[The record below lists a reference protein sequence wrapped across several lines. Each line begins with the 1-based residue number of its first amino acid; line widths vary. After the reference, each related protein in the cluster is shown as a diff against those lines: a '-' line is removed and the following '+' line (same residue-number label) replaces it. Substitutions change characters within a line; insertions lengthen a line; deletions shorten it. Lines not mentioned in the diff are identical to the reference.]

1 MKIGIDYCPNPAS
14 KEFQELKSIFGEAKA
29 YLLWDRN
36 HGNPL
41 DMAPNGAQSQL
52 FQTYLNLFNGDREK
66 ALVAK
71 SKVYLD
77 EFLNWFGDWTGNNEE
92 YLDSE
97 GVIKHVQSD
106 GKIKLSL
113 STSTK
118 EHPRQIIL
126 EPQGDNKYYVHM
138 KIWDGE
144 KIPGE
149 ISDEDK
155 HKLFNALYKELPVGA
170 EILFPKSGEGY
181 YGTRGTVAGL
191 MRLSRDERFS
201 KGSEGVLQYE
211 DKDGSI
217 KEYKGTSF
225 IKRGI
230 NSVSKVVDENGE
242 PLVVYHGTNIENISI
257 FDRTQIPEEQTLVG
271 TGTATFGNFFSDKQN
286 DAKGFADITKLR
298 RRSGKATVYDTFLN
312 IKNPMYFETLGDF
325 RDYSHKEGH
334 YNENGDFVSDVKL
347 PEEYDGVIVKR
358 RNSRDDAK
366 EFVAPNSNQIK
377 SATDNNGEFST
388 ENDNIYYHIMKSR
401 AEQVQSQLEKEGYVK
416 RNGNYYLLSNK
427 PNAAKYVWETCRNNG
442 VCAYIGDKEKNG
454 HEFTVVRIYQHVQS
468 DEEISEKKEKIIN
481 LAEKLAKKFPGI
493 TFRFV
498 SKKNVPKNINKN
510 SVSWFDSG
518 VVYLVNENLNEE
530 VTIEEFLHPFVSIL
544 QLHNRAYF
552 DELIFEIK
560 RLYPELVKQIDE
572 NYTDAEGFNQGVR
585 DNEYVAQG
593 LAKAMRQSR
602 HKNESVKDVLRSF
615 GEWLINLFR
624 CFVTENHYSWE
635 NAQGQFEEYSRYVL
649 HPEKLGLIRLKD
661 LARLLNADD
670 IEVDMSNYTP
680 GQIFHHMADP
690 TKTMDQIATDITEQF
705 EYLYKS
711 YAGNPRKTFKQQQT
725 QNTIFEKLSKL
736 RTIQNEEAI
745 KIAINTGLNIIGK
758 RDANG
763 NIDPESVWGV
773 LEEMEKRPV
782 PYDGV
787 SPDDII
793 SMYRNAIGFFKNFI
807 ESIPKDLTKII
818 SGQEGEKMQKSFDA
832 LQISVGITMEKWQ
845 NALVY
850 VIDKTIDDT
859 IDSDVTLAD
868 DQLKEDMKTVYKDW
882 AHTNF
887 YYGDIYNATSI
898 MMNFGQINNPIIRLA
913 FNLIQ
918 KAESKIQFEAQPIAA
933 RITRQYRRA
942 KKEGHRLSPDW
953 QTVFMEFDRNGDP
966 TGNFVRDINYG
977 QYQQDLN
984 AFVDKLNADFEAR
997 YGHSYILDES
1007 GTLVNTA
1014 TMTKAIDEEW
1024 DDVPNAQEPHY
1035 VEYMRKIYE
1044 FKCAHADLRYTY
1056 DYYKERL
1063 SQPYSENNPEG
1074 HGLSPIALYEYNRI
1088 QSNINYYLDLCTDK
1102 KTGLHHPELLDPE
1115 NKAKLNE
1122 WEEQLKQLS
1131 NVFDENGD
1139 LKRDQKLQI
1148 AQEITAWQRWIGEKL
1163 QTEVDLDAF
1172 FNERQDV
1179 INKVN
1184 SGEYDPSVLR
1194 DFDKY
1199 NASFG
1204 INQDFLNQTIGQFEN
1219 MKGEPALVIW
1229 ARIIKMC
1236 INSFSF
1242 TSKGQNKFE
1251 PDLQQFENRKN
1262 LWRILKAADQE
1273 IDDGGI
1279 KQSKQFNDV
1288 FSANFKMSPVL
1299 YRDINGYAV
1308 DRNGNIVLPQDEDQH
1323 DDLLTYFD
1331 YMVDKYT
1338 TKAEQQGFIDNLID
1352 DNGNNITFSGTRDQ
1366 IRQQVEDLLTYTHR
1380 YFDKQGNLTEDKVP
1394 LSIFSIMEPIPDTFN
1409 NLKTGRVERT
1419 REYIPRGRFATK
1431 SDKWHNPVKY
1441 YNDLYDRNAL
1451 IAEQPK
1457 RFDNNGDIL
1466 YDNSEAFDK
1475 IKGETK
1481 QLYDDLIDVMKQAQI
1496 DNGFDSN
1503 QFSYK
1508 LPQINASD
1516 AALMSRVFK
1525 TGLQDTVKH
1534 LWDSATTVQA
1544 NDYDMR
1550 TFERGLKNPDGSV
1563 AATVP
1568 HRFLRPLDDPR
1579 TITHDVTAAVI
1590 LFMHAS
1596 KNYKYKTEVES
1607 QVEAIRY
1614 GLDSENRSET
1624 AIDVPYSRAA
1634 FDAMMN
1640 AHMYGM
1646 EFGNRKRK
1654 ADTKA
1659 YTFGRKA
1666 ARSAHRF
1673 EAVQILG
1680 LNLISILVGGGD
1692 SIAKMF
1698 RDAFTAKYMNPL
1710 DLLTGIADVLRELP
1724 FILGNFG
1731 NPVANNAVVGKM
1743 QLFGIGKDFRRVY
1756 ENERWGRFR
1765 KGVTNVLM
1773 GGYSMIDYFNNS
1785 ILLRSFCNNVR
1796 FYDGGVIP
1804 TGFYTQYEMREAFI
1818 KAGKSPRWVWLTH
1831 MCCTKTLWGVIKYK
1845 HGKTWIDPKY
1855 EQYNVKEAMDGVR
1868 RKTLQRSALY
1878 NGMNP
1883 DNDLP
1888 RYKQSI
1894 GGAILGA
1901 MRAWLTQQGQ
1911 HLIAGTDDTSV
1922 REFEIKEETYRKGIF
1937 TKKRKNRIKKARTIE
1952 QQNKRLGWNFETG
1965 TPMDEILLGVFR
1977 GINKVIRKI
1986 YYWCSFNSKGKSI
1999 KLSYVEKYA
2008 LRDAVITLA
2017 GILLLM
2023 NLSMRAHIFAQS
2035 AVKYKPQNRTETSLG
2050 YQMQHFVDHDIWK
2063 LLLDDYTFRVTESQL
2078 SGVDPFTTWDIVSS
2092 VTVLKQGVEDH
2103 VQIVG
2108 VASDLL
2114 GASGH
2119 ESSETLKTGK
2129 YKYYTRTERSLY
2141 KFVGPMDNLVTS
2153 LTYNGLVSN
2162 LHWYTSRY
2170 GQLWRGLYGFDFK
2183 MNKMKE
2189 TKSGKGIRKSQKGIK
2204 KSGGIQKSS
2213 KGIKKSE

>member
-52 FQTYLNLFNGDREK
+52 FQTYLDLFNGDREK

-77 EFLNWFGDWTGNNEE
+77 EFLNWFGDWVN
-92 YLDSE
+92 DSE
-97 GVIKHVQSD
+97 
-106 GKIKLSL
+106 
-113 STSTK
+113 
-118 EHPRQIIL
+118 
-126 EPQGDNKYYVHM
+126 N
-138 KIWDGE
+138 
-144 KIPGE
+144 
-149 ISDEDK
+149 
-155 HKLFNALYKELPVGA
+155 
-170 EILFPKSGEGY
+170 
-181 YGTRGTVAGL
+181 
-191 MRLSRDERFS
+191 
-201 KGSEGVLQYE
+201 
-211 DKDGSI
+211 
-217 KEYKGTSF
+217 
-225 IKRGI
+225 
-230 NSVSKVVDENGE
+230 VSKVVDENGE
-242 PLVVYHGTNIENISI
+242 PLVVYHHTNDPNLNKFSTDFENYFTKDGGTKEAI
-257 FDRTQIPEEQTLVG
+257 FFDEEK
-271 TGTATFGNFFSDKQN
+271 TGTLNRK
-286 DAKGFADITKLR
+286 
-298 RRSGKATVYDTFLN
+298 YDLPVFLN
-312 IKNPMYFETLGDF
+312 IKELNE
-325 RDYSHKEGH
+325 
-334 YNENGDFVSDVKL
+334 YNETKQQLHDRGTTYREVVNNSAKNNNKTGGVHMKDF
-347 PEEYDGVIVKR
+347 
-358 RNSRDDAK
+358 DDNKK
-366 EFVAPNSNQIK
+366 EHQSIWIIHNPNQVK
-377 SATDNNGEFST
+377 SATDNNGMFST
-388 ENDNIYYHIMKSR
+388 ENDDIYYHIMKSR
-401 AEQVQSQLEKEGYVK
+401 AEQVQSQLEKEGYIK

-518 VVYLVNENLNEE
+518 VVYLINENLDEE

-544 QLHNRAYF
+544 QLHNRTYF

-635 NAQGQFEEYSRYVL
+635 NAQGQFEEYSKYVL

-690 TKTMDQIATDITEQF
+690 TKTMDQIAADITEQF

-725 QNTIFEKLSKL
+725 QNTIFEKLSEL

-745 KIAINTGLNIIGK
+745 KIAINTGLDIIGH
-758 RDANG
+758 RDSNG
-763 NIDPESVWGV
+763 DIDPESVWGV
-773 LEEMEKRPV
+773 LEEMENRPV

-793 SMYRNAIGFFKNFI
+793 SMYRNAIGFFKNFL
-807 ESIPKDLTKII
+807 ESIPKDLTKVV
-818 SGQEGEKMQKSFDA
+818 SGQDGIDMQKDREA
-832 LQISVGITMEKWQ
+832 LQISVEIAMEKWQ

-953 QTVFMEFDRNGDP
+953 QTVLMEFDRNGDP

-984 AFVDKLNADFEAR
+984 AFVDRLNADFESR

-1007 GTLVNTA
+1007 GALVNTA
-1014 TMTKAIDEEW
+1014 TMTKAVDEEW

-1044 FKCAHADLRYTY
+1044 FKCANANLRYTY

-1102 KTGLHHPELLDPE
+1102 ETGLHHPELLDPE
-1115 NKAKLNE
+1115 NKAKLDE

-1131 NVFDENGD
+1131 NIFDENGD
-1139 LKRDQKLQI
+1139 LKRDQQLQI

-1179 INKVN
+1179 VDKVN
-1184 SGEYDPSVLR
+1184 SGEYDPSVLK
-1194 DFDKY
+1194 DFDRY

-1229 ARIIKMC
+1229 ARMLRMHIKG
-1236 INSFSF
+1236 F
-1242 TSKGQNKFE
+1242 TSNGHNKLE
-1251 PDLQQFENRKN
+1251 PDLSQFENRKN
-1262 LWRILKAADQE
+1262 LWGVLKAADQE
-1273 IDDGGI
+1273 IDDSGV

-1299 YRDINGYAV
+1299 YRDVNGYAV

-1338 TKAEQQGFIDNLID
+1338 TEAEQYGFINNLVD
-1352 DNGNNITFSGTRDQ
+1352 DNGNNITFFGTHDQ

-1441 YNDLYDRNAL
+1441 YNDSYDRNAL

-1466 YDNSEAFDK
+1466 YDNSEAFGK

-1614 GLDSENRSET
+1614 GLDDENRVET
-1624 AIDVPYSRAA
+1624 AIDVPYSREA

-1698 RDAFTAKYMNPL
+1698 RDAFAAKYMNPL
-1710 DLLTGIADVLRELP
+1710 DLLIGIADVLRELP

-1731 NPVANNAVVGKM
+1731 NPVANNTVVGKM

-1831 MCCTKTLWGVIKYK
+1831 TCCTKTLWGVIKYK
-1845 HGKTWIDPKY
+1845 NGKTWIDPRY

-1911 HLIAGTDDTSV
+1911 HLMAGTDDTSV
-1922 REFEIKEETYRKGIF
+1922 REFETKEDAYRKGIF
-1937 TKKRKNRIKKARTIE
+1937 TKKRKNRIKKSRTIE

-1965 TPMDEILLGVFR
+1965 TPMDEILPGVFR

-1986 YYWCSFNSKGKSI
+1986 YYWCSSNSKGKSI

-2017 GILLLM
+2017 EILLLM
-2023 NLSMRAHIFAQS
+2023 NLGMRAHIFAQS

-2063 LLLDDYTFRVTESQL
+2063 LLLDDYAFRVTESQL

-2092 VTVLKQGVEDH
+2092 VSVLKQGVEDH

-2162 LHWYTSRY
+2162 LHWYTSKY
-2170 GQLWRGLYGFDFK
+2170 GYLWRGLYGFDFK
-2183 MNKMKE
+2183 MDKMKDN
-2189 TKSGKGIRKSQKGIK
+2189 KSKVGPGKIGPGKVGPGKVGPGKIGPGKI
-2204 KSGGIQKSS
+2204 
-2213 KGIKKSE
+2213 